1 MNMECE
7 DFKETTQ
14 YSLEESAPVICNVV
28 DSRFAFVVVDNLE
41 LEARSITYYY
51 YYYYYLLLYLLF
63 YTFIFS

>member
-51 YYYYYLLLYLLF
+51 YFFLH
-63 YTFIFS
+63 